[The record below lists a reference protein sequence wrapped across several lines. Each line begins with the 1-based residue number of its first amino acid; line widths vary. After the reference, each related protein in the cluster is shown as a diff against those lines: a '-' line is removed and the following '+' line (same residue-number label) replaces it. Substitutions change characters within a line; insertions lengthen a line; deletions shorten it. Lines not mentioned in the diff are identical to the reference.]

1 MADGILTAPKGKE
14 ALVPSSSAGP
24 DPQGQTPGRG
34 GHKCVWRGL
43 SGLDT
48 AAVSVTEMPS
58 VMSRPVAARML
69 GCLDRNDYFL
79 TLLSLCLARVTPL
92 ETS

>member
-1 MADGILTAPKGKE
+1 MSRG
-14 ALVPSSSAGP
+14 SAGS
-24 DPQGQTPGRG
+24 DPQGQTPRGAGGR

-48 AAVSVTEMPS
+48 ATVSVTEVLS
-58 VMSRPVAARML
+58 VMSRPVAVRML
-69 GCLDRNDYFL
+69 GCLDRNEYFL